1 MKISPMALGP
11 KGSRQDQERH
21 RARALGTQGDDR
33 MSDSV
38 PSLDTL
44 AELVQQIQQTH
55 YELFAQAG
63 KAVNISLTLRNWLIG
78 HHISQYE
85 LRGSDR
91 AQYGEK
97 LFTELANRL
106 KSVSNCNRRQLYR
119 YVRFF
124 RLYPAI
130 VGTLPPKFKSLPGI
144 AETSQNTGELK
155 VGTERGYRSMR
166 SWRFEGS
173 KAVE

>member
-1 MKISPMALGP
+1 
-11 KGSRQDQERH
+11 
-21 RARALGTQGDDR
+21 

-55 YELFAQAG
+55 EELSAQVG

-130 VGTLPPKFKSLPGI
+130 VGTLPPKFKNLPGI
-144 AETSQNTGELK
+144 AETSKNQGEWQKTGDRPCT
-155 VGTERGYRSMR
+155 VGLGNACFVCFVDG
-166 SWRFEGS
+166 RFDRRIDWD
-173 KAVE
+173 

>member
-1 MKISPMALGP
+1 
-11 KGSRQDQERH
+11 
-21 RARALGTQGDDR
+21 

-44 AELVQQIQQTH
+44 TELVQQIQQTH
-55 YELFAQAG
+55 QELSAQTC

-78 HHISQYE
+78 HHIAQYE

-91 AQYGEK
+91 AQYGET

-119 YVRFF
+119 YVRFL
-124 RLYPAI
+124 RHYPAI
-130 VGTLPPKFKSLPGI
+130 VGTLPPQFKKLPGI
-144 AETSQNTGELK
+144 TQ
-155 VGTERGYRSMR
+155 VC
-166 SWRFEGS
+166 EGS
-173 KAVE
+173 NHES